1 MNDVVLQH
9 KNDRT
14 ENLINESKFVPQL
27 QFIFWQKTKKTQP
40 QHLKIDLMQ
49 IIAFLCYNV
58 NAHKPIF
65 IVRQTLMHN
74 ALSQMIRMIEDFVWG
89 KEFKITRQNEFN

>member
-1 MNDVVLQH
+1 
-9 KNDRT
+9 
-14 ENLINESKFVPQL
+14 
-27 QFIFWQKTKKTQP
+27 
-40 QHLKIDLMQ
+40 MQ

-74 ALSQMIRMIEDFVWG
+74 ALSQIIRMIEDFVWG
-89 KEFKITRQNEFN
+89 KEIKITRQNEFN